1 MRRCRMRSPAAT
13 PKTEIAPARSKVA
26 GWMPPVSARG
36 ARSAQA
42 IPGGTPSPFL
52 VSACKSMK
60 RSLSSP
66 KSWAAEMSFRVVVA
80 DPVPSLWTVMVLRGI
95 VTGAVLPALSSA
107 QVPPAWMWFMCLMP
121 ASGRLRISSV
131 TSTPPLTSSR
141 VAVPLTPESR
151 LWVRFTF
158 TVWSSWAS
166 AFADRANARARAP
179 NIVIARAAALS
190 RLARYIILLRYHPPA
205 ATRSS
210 GMPHSQVLAPLEPSA
225 AVGRSPTQQ
234 TITASPLPKTDLLR
248 RSGRLVVFAKH
259 IVRPPQV
266 SGGSI
271 YVVVVRFEI
280 RLGGGGGVGRQA
292 VSQLVGIAEFAD
304 GENEYVVL
312 VLILRGRSQ
321 ILGSANIASEGN
333 EVGLHFLDVV
343 SGESVV
349 AQQLVVAP
357 EGGLHRAVLYAS
369 DLIQVRSSA
378 RRIGTFVLGILCIG
392 SSLLRLTALIGVPPL
407 GIRFS
412 DLLGL
417 CSLRRIPIRTQGE
430 GGHYPH
436 TRRHGQQRG
445 RRSRYVYC
453 YLESDREC
461 S

>member
-1 MRRCRMRSPAAT
+1 MHRCRMKSPPAT
-13 PKTEIAPARSKVA
+13 PKTEIAPARNKVA
-26 GWMPPVSARG
+26 GRMPPVSARG

-52 VSACKSMK
+52 VCACKSMK

-80 DPVPSLWTVMVLRGI
+80 DPVPSLWAVMVSRGI

-158 TVWSSWAS
+158 TVWSSWAP
-166 AFADRANARARAP
+166 ALAERANARARAA

-234 TITASPLPKTDLLR
+234 TITASPLPKTDLSR

-271 YVVVVRFEI
+271 HVAVVGFKI

-292 VSQLVGIAEFAD
+292 VSQLVGIAEFAN
-304 GENEYVVL
+304 GQNEYFVL
-312 VLILRGRSQ
+312 VLMLRGRREVP
-321 ILGSANIASEGN
+321 GSASIVLKGN
-333 EVGLHFLDVV
+333 VVSLQLLDVL
-343 SGESVV
+343 SGESII

-357 EGGLHRAVLYAS
+357 EGGLHGSILYAS

-378 RRIGTFVLGILCIG
+378 RRIGTFALGILCIG
-392 SSLLRLTALIGVPPL
+392 SSLLGILLRPTALL
-407 GIRFS
+407 GIRSS
-412 DLLGL
+412 DPLGL
-417 CSLRRIPIRTQGE
+417 CPFGWTFIRTE
-430 GGHYPH
+430 RERGHH
-436 TRRHGQQRG
+436 SHARRH
-445 RRSRYVYC
+445 C
-453 YLESDREC
+453 
-461 S
+461 